1 LAWFLGARDTKRDT
15 KAERALPAGA
25 ANAARG
31 PGGWLDLDERQR
43 NSNSNSACKKLRL
56 GPNYIAAWAVN
67 QPAIPRGVGKQF
79 PKIGVDVAFALV
91 LACAGL
97 LLRLRLSVA

>member
-1 LAWFLGARDTKRDT
+1 
-15 KAERALPAGA
+15 
-25 ANAARG
+25 
-31 PGGWLDLDERQR
+31 
-43 NSNSNSACKKLRL
+43 
-56 GPNYIAAWAVN
+56 
-67 QPAIPRGVGKQF
+67 VGKQF